1 MAVCRAANAS
11 SDKITIIIMSMAGLV
26 RIRMVMMM
34 VGSLVMTIAMV
45 AIVDGD
51 DDCKDVW
58 GRGRT
63 LTCLTN

>member
-1 MAVCRAANAS
+1 
-11 SDKITIIIMSMAGLV
+11 MSMAGLV

-34 VGSLVMTIAMV
+34 MVGWLVMMIAMV

>member
-34 VGSLVMTIAMV
+34 MVGSLVMMIAMV

-51 DDCKDVW
+51 DDCKDV
-58 GRGRT
+58 
-63 LTCLTN
+63 